1 MLEAEIQARIL
12 SLYFS
17 DKKSVRAIS
26 ILVGV
31 DRKTVKRV
39 IDRKQVALTKR
50 LPQRISQLDDHRERI
65 KELLHKDPM
74 MAASTMLHRLR
85 DYGFNGGV
93 GILRNYVRELKQRSP
108 KVREAF
114 LRLEFAPG
122 ECAQV
127 DWGEFGDTFKDG
139 IKMHC
144 FVMVLCY
151 SRMTYIEFT
160 RSERFEDFIRCH
172 ENAFNYFGGVPKE
185 CWYDNLA
192 TAVQDR
198 LGSTVKF
205 NPRFFSYMGHH
216 GITPHACNPARGNEK
231 GRVENGIK
239 FIRSHFWS
247 GRAFKDFDDLCL
259 QSILWRDQY
268 LNLREHRV
276 TKRIVK
282 NLFLAEEKTILLKMN
297 PLVFSTDEILTKV
310 VTPDFHII
318 FESNRYSVPWTLV
331 GVAIT
336 IRINAKTIKIYYQE
350 KYVAGHER
358 SYLKNKIFTNPKHQE
373 GLLNKK
379 PGAVNQDAQKL
390 QALNKLGDG
399 VRDYFTSLRAS
410 SRSLKLE
417 MNRLLALSTIYG
429 VDKLNEACFEML
441 KDGII
446 GVEKLERYLKVEK
459 TVTKNPEPLKFN
471 KEKLNRVIPSASLQ
485 SYDQLLVSETKNNIT
500 GEDEGDGN

>member
-282 NLFLAEEKTILLKMN
+282 NLFLAEEKSILLKMN

-358 SYLKNKIFTNPKHQE
+358 SYLKNK
-373 GLLNKK
+373 
-379 PGAVNQDAQKL
+379 
-390 QALNKLGDG
+390 
-399 VRDYFTSLRAS
+399 RD
-410 SRSLKLE
+410 
-417 MNRLLALSTIYG
+417 
-429 VDKLNEACFEML
+429 
-441 KDGII
+441 
-446 GVEKLERYLKVEK
+446 
-459 TVTKNPEPLKFN
+459 VT
-471 KEKLNRVIPSASLQ
+471 
-485 SYDQLLVSETKNNIT
+485 
-500 GEDEGDGN
+500 